1 MYKHILIATDGSEF
15 SVRALNSG
23 LRLARDLGAAVTVV
37 TVTEKW
43 SALEIA
49 AKVRLRI
56 EDPIEHYERVAEAAA
71 QSVLADA
78 ADAARQMGMSINP
91 MYLAC
96 RPPAEG
102 IVETAQRLDCD
113 LIAMGSHGRRG
124 LTTLILGSVTNEVLA
139 KSRLPVLII
148 R

>member
-23 LRLARDLGAAVTVV
+23 LRLAGDLRRLSRSL
-37 TVTEKW
+37 W
-43 SALEIA
+43 SQRIGR
-49 AKVRLRI
+49 RLRLPLRC
-56 EDPIEHYERVAEAAA
+56 DFASRTQSSTNDSAAAA

-78 ADAARQMGMSINP
+78 TEAARQTGMSINQV
-91 MYLAC
+91 YVAR

-124 LTTLILGSVTNEVLA
+124 LTTLIIGSVTNEVLA
-139 KSRLPVLII
+139 TSRLPVLII

>member
-1 MYKHILIATDGSEF
+1 MYKHILVANDGSEF
-15 SVRALNSG
+15 SVRALDSG
-23 LRLARDLGAAVTVV
+23 LRLARDLGAIVTVV
-37 TVTEKW
+37 TVSEKL

-49 AKVRLRI
+49 AQVRIRI
-56 EDPIEHYERVAEAAA
+56 EDPIKHYERLAEAAA
-71 QSVLADA
+71 KSVLADA
-78 ADAARQMGMSINP
+78 AEAARRTGLIINP
-91 MYLAC
+91 VYVAS

-113 LIAMGSHGRRG
+113 LIVMGSHGRRG

-139 KSRLPVLII
+139 TSRLPVLII

>member
-23 LRLARDLGAAVTVV
+23 LKLARDLGAAVTVV

-49 AKVRLRI
+49 AEVRLRV
-56 EDPIEHYERVAEAAA
+56 EQPIEHYERLAEAAA
-71 QSVLADA
+71 QCVLADA
-78 ADAARQMGMSINP
+78 TEAARQMGMSINP
-91 MYLAC
+91 AYVPS

-124 LTTLILGSVTNEVLA
+124 LTTLMLGSVTNEVLA
-139 KSRLPVLII
+139 TSRLPVLII